1 MCYNMPRMKSV
12 GEIRAAFQIGLAS
25 ARANL
30 VPMVALWAL
39 AVVLMSAYCLL
50 PGFARALEPLREWQV
65 RSGWI
70 GPFLNRVAFCGVL
83 PGVFL
88 LSIASI
94 RPHRPLAVIVCESLW
109 NGALG
114 VAGDWSFRMLNV
126 VFGNGT
132 DWTTLLLKTAADQF
146 VWTVLFIAPANAVF
160 HFWIGRG
167 FSFRRTHAEWPR
179 HFYRELVAPNLVSN
193 WCVWFPVQFTV
204 FMFPL
209 DLQIHMNG
217 LVCAFW
223 TLMCLQI
230 GRRTK

>member
-39 AVVLMSAYCLL
+39 AVVLVSAYCLL

-65 RSGWI
+65 RSG
-70 GPFLNRVAFCGVL
+70 
-83 PGVFL
+83 
-88 LSIASI
+88 
-94 RPHRPLAVIVCESLW
+94 
-109 NGALG
+109 
-114 VAGDWSFRMLNV
+114 
-126 VFGNGT
+126 
-132 DWTTLLLKTAADQF
+132 
-146 VWTVLFIAPANAVF
+146 
-160 HFWIGRG
+160 WIGRG

>member
-1 MCYNMPRMKSV
+1 MKEGFALCYNMPRVKSV

-39 AVVLMSAYCLL
+39 AVVLVSAYCLL

-94 RPHRPLAVIVCESLW
+94 RPHRPLAVIVSESLW

-132 DWTTLLLKTAADQF
+132 DWTTLLLKTAAD
-146 VWTVLFIAPANAVF
+146 
-160 HFWIGRG
+160 
-167 FSFRRTHAEWPR
+167 
-179 HFYRELVAPNLVSN
+179 
-193 WCVWFPVQFTV
+193 
-204 FMFPL
+204 
-209 DLQIHMNG
+209 
-217 LVCAFW
+217 
-223 TLMCLQI
+223 
-230 GRRTK
+230 